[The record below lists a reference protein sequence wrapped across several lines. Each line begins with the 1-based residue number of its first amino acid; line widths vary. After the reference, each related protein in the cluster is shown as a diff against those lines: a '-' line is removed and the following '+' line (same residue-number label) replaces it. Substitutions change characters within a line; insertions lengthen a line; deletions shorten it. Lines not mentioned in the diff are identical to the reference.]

1 MDLVH
6 LHLMLNHV
14 PVIGIVFGLFVL
26 LGGVLTRSKPVA
38 IAGLGLL
45 IFAGLIAIPVY
56 FTGEPAEEMVEGLP
70 GVSEAVIGTHES
82 AAMVSLVLAM
92 ATGLLAMGTVVLL
105 RTRLVRAQSYLVM
118 ASLLVSMITGISMI
132 QTANLGG
139 QIRHSEIRAASQPTS
154 SGGERKRTDTRET
167 DDDKD

>member
-14 PVIGIVFGLFVL
+14 PVIGIVLGLFVL
-26 LGGVLTRSKPVA
+26 LAGVLARSKPVA
-38 IAGLGLL
+38 ITALGLL
-45 IFAGLIAIPVY
+45 IFAGLVAIPVY

-118 ASLLVSMITGISMI
+118 ASLVFSVITSISMI

-139 QIRHSEIRAASQPTS
+139 QIRHTEIRAASQPTS
-154 SGGERKRTDTRET
+154 IGGETNKTNSEKR
-167 DDDKD
+167 DDDD